1 MAAVSTY
8 SLDWAAFR
16 RLGYHYVE
24 VLLEK
29 MQRGGQAITDF
40 LIRTTRKRQRACQN
54 VSVLDEPYAGPP
66 VKCRRTAVTL
76 HVTTAVGTDHC
87 HTGAAAVTST
97 DGQAPSVSQQQL
109 TPPKGWK
116 SPFTFTMG
124 QQSRTV
130 GQPRGF
136 CHPHQNL
143 YIPKSIFQ
151 NPVQLGRL
159 QQAQQL
165 KPRESNFCVARSS
178 AATPHE
184 ASHGGVSAAPGLT
197 SAPLVL
203 SRPTAV
209 QHAPADLPFLQRF
222 IMEKQV
228 QQEQR
233 AQHDSQTR
241 TLTTSGNNA
250 ASLSAPAVEHVEWSS
265 DEPAEPDITDV
276 PVAVWEVTPGDHNF
290 VQGSDDE
297 RLPAL
302 PPSTAVDATPSA
314 AAIMATDASVANIT
328 VPDTTRA
335 EVAAVEPTVAVS
347 SSTDTVLPD
356 VAAVAITAAQALHD
370 DLAAPATTA
379 AEALHNQIAAPSITA
394 AEGLHD
400 GVAAPPITTAE
411 ALHDHVA
418 DTETTAAETV
428 PINIAAGDTPSTDAQ
443 HADTARTTAAVDRS
457 AAAPFAADMEAVL
470 AQQSGEEAHE
480 RQQDQYR
487 AAAKAHAGEAA
498 DAAAGSASG
507 GYESSFGGGHCAA
520 DHSLLTEGHMAS
532 AAVTGGYGYMQQ
544 AFGKH
549 VGHGSAEPSKM
560 GSEPSA
566 SLPGP
571 LGQEYPSICLAF
583 PLLPFGGG
591 MGSHGQPAFIP
602 SPAAALAALQAKQ
615 KALARKARLSQ
626 RAAEQAA
633 QKAAEEAAALQ
644 RVLGGNHT

>member
-1 MAAVSTY
+1 
-8 SLDWAAFR
+8 
-16 RLGYHYVE
+16 
-24 VLLEK
+24 
-29 MQRGGQAITDF
+29 
-40 LIRTTRKRQRACQN
+40 
-54 VSVLDEPYAGPP
+54 
-66 VKCRRTAVTL
+66 
-76 HVTTAVGTDHC
+76 
-87 HTGAAAVTST
+87 
-97 DGQAPSVSQQQL
+97 
-109 TPPKGWK
+109 
-116 SPFTFTMG
+116 MG
-124 QQSRTV
+124 QPV

-178 AATPHE
+178 AATPLE

-203 SRPTAV
+203 SRPTAA

-222 IMEKQV
+222 IMEKQI
-228 QQEQR
+228 QQERR

-241 TLTTSGNNA
+241 TLPTSGNNA
-250 ASLSAPAVEHVEWSS
+250 ASLSAPAVEHVERSG

-276 PVAVWEVTPGDHNF
+276 PVAVWEVTPADHGF

-314 AAIMATDASVANIT
+314 AAIMGTDASVADIT
-328 VPDTTRA
+328 VPDTTCA

-400 GVAAPPITTAE
+400 GVAAPTITIAE
-411 ALHDHVA
+411 ALHHHVAAPTITAAEGLHDHVA

-470 AQQSGEEAHE
+470 AQQSGKEAHE

-520 DHSLLTEGHMAS
+520 DHSLLTEGHVAS

-571 LGQEYPSICLAF
+571 PGQEYPSICLAF